1 MHHTSLAKQYNSDVI
16 ARSGFKSYGL
26 GSKYLSKPGRGIVY
40 DLIIRGGT
48 IVDGSGEAKFQGDV
62 AINGQKIVA
71 VSKVGGVGEIS
82 GQAKQEIDATGML
95 VTPGWVDVHTH
106 YDGQATWDPI
116 LAPSSWHGVTT
127 VVMGN
132 CGVGFAPVRPG
143 DREYLIELM
152 EGVEDIPGAALAE
165 GIDWQWESFPEYLD
179 ALETKERT
187 IDVATQV
194 PHGPI
199 RAYVMGDRCNT
210 QDDIPTDTELE
221 EMQAL
226 VREGIK
232 AGAVGFSSSRT
243 WLHKDKNGVHVP
255 GTFAGSDE
263 MLALGMS
270 MKGLDHGIFEMVSD
284 HLGDDD
290 EWAWIQ
296 TFAEETGRPITLV
309 ATSAAAFEGNK
320 MYNIAE
326 SARQKGIEVRPQIAG
341 RPTGVLH
348 GLQSNFHVFA
358 LTPTFKTIAD
368 LPLEAL
374 IEAMAEPSTRAQ
386 IIGEVER
393 ERPMPLSG
401 SLGELLWAI
410 FPLGDQPNYEPN
422 KEDSVAGIAEQQNEE
437 AFEVMYDLL
446 IANDGKELFYQPL
459 GGYQTY
465 NFDFFKLSM
474 GHPNVLFGLS
484 DGGAHCGVIA
494 DAGMPTFILCHWARD
509 RSKGDQFD
517 LEFLVR
523 KLSRDTA
530 EAFGMFDRGLLQE
543 GMLADINIID
553 FPALSLHRPE
563 AIFDLP
569 TGGKRLVQKVDGY
582 RKIIKR
588 GEIIFEDNVHTG
600 ALPGKLVRGG
610 VVD

>member
-1 MHHTSLAKQYNSDVI
+1 M
-16 ARSGFKSYGL
+16 
-26 GSKYLSKPGRGIVY
+26 Y
-40 DLIIRGGT
+40 DLVIRGGT
-48 IVDGSGEAKFQGDV
+48 IIDGSGKPKFVGDI
-62 AINGQKIVA
+62 AINGEKIVA
-71 VSKVGGVGEIS
+71 VGEVPEVGKE
-82 GQAKQEIDATGML
+82 EIDAQGLL

-143 DREYLIELM
+143 DQEYLIELM

-179 ALETKERT
+179 ALETKART
-187 IDVATQV
+187 IDVAAQV
-194 PHGPI
+194 PHGAV

-210 QDDIPTDTELE
+210 QDDLPTDEELLQ
-221 EMQAL
+221 MQAL
-226 VREGIK
+226 VREGIA
-232 AGAVGFSSSRT
+232 AGGVGFSSSRT
-243 WLHKDKNGVHVP
+243 WLHKDKHGVHVP

-270 MKGLDHGIFEMVSD
+270 MKGLGHGIFEMVSD

-296 TFAEETGRPITLV
+296 QFAEQTGRPITLV

-326 SARQKGIEVRPQIAG
+326 EARQKGIEVRPQIAG

-358 LTPTFKTIAD
+358 LTPTYQSIAD
-368 LPLEAL
+368 QPLEQLVATL
-374 IEAMAEPSTRAQ
+374 ADPDIRAR
-386 IIGEVER
+386 IISEVDAD
-393 ERPMPLSG
+393 RPMPLSG
-401 SLGELLWAI
+401 SLGQLLWAI
-410 FPLGDQPNYEPN
+410 FPLGERPNYEPN
-422 KEDSVAGIAEQQNEE
+422 REDSVAGIAEARGVD

-446 IANDGKELFYQPL
+446 IDNGGKELFYQPL

-465 NFDFFKLSM
+465 NFDFFRTSM
-474 GHPNVLFGLS
+474 QHPNVLFGLS

-494 DAGMPTFILCHWARD
+494 DAGMPTFILSHWARD
-509 RSKGDQFD
+509 RSKGERFE

-530 EAFGMFDRGLLQE
+530 EAYGMYDRGLLAE
-543 GMLADINIID
+543 GMLADINLID
-553 FPALSLHRPE
+553 FAALSLHRPE
-563 AIFDLP
+563 AVFDLP
-569 TGGKRLVQKVDGY
+569 TGGKRLVQRVEGY

-588 GEIIFEDNVHTG
+588 GQTIFADSEHTG

-610 VVD
+610 AVA